1 MEGVSRKT
9 VRRWWG
15 PWSLALTV
23 AVFAFVCPLP
33 AMSEPAIPQGVW
45 LMDGRVA
52 VQIFE
57 CDSMMCGRIIW
68 LEVPRDPQG
77 LLDRDKK
84 NPDPALRERKLCGL
98 TVLWGL
104 RPVGADRWRDGW
116 FYNPDDGVTY
126 RVKAQLKSADV
137 LVARVYVGVP
147 LLGKTKTLVRV
158 THDTSEGWC

>member
-1 MEGVSRKT
+1 MEGASREI
-9 VRRWWG
+9 VRGSRG
-15 PWSLALTV
+15 RLSVALILA
-23 AVFAFVCPLP
+23 AIAFVYPLQAVSQP
-33 AMSEPAIPQGVW
+33 AVPQGVW

-52 VQIFE
+52 VQIFD
-57 CDSMMCGRIIW
+57 CASLMCGRIIW
-68 LEVPRDPQG
+68 LAVPRDPQG

-84 NPDPALRERKLCGL
+84 NPAPALRQRKLCGL

-104 RPVGADRWRDGW
+104 HPVRSDRWRDGW

-147 LLGKTKTLVRV
+147 LLGRTKTLVRV

>member
-1 MEGVSRKT
+1 MEAASRKT
-9 VRRWWG
+9 ARGSWGRWG
-15 PWSLALTV
+15 LTPIVAAIALL
-23 AVFAFVCPLP
+23 CPP
-33 AMSEPAIPQGVW
+33 QARSEPAVPQGVW

-52 VQIFE
+52 VQIFD
-57 CDSMMCGRIIW
+57 CAQLMCGRIIW
-68 LEVPRDPQG
+68 LAVPRDLQG
-77 LLDRDKK
+77 VLDRDKK
-84 NPDPALRERKLCGL
+84 NPNPALRERKLCGL

-104 RPVGADRWRDGW
+104 HPVGPDRWRDGW

-158 THDTSEGWC
+158 THDTTEGWC

>member
-1 MEGVSRKT
+1 MEGARRKT
-9 VRRWWG
+9 ARGPAGRWG
-15 PWSLALTV
+15 LTPIVLTIALL
-23 AVFAFVCPLP
+23 CPLQVRSQP
-33 AMSEPAIPQGVW
+33 AVPQGVW

-52 VQIFE
+52 VQIFDCE
-57 CDSMMCGRIIW
+57 RLMCGRIIW

-77 LLDRDKK
+77 MLDRDKK

-104 RPVGADRWRDGW
+104 HPVGLDRWKDGW

-158 THDTSEGWC
+158 THDTTEGWC